1 MRIYVGI
8 YVYIGIYVAGYALYM
23 CTLVYTL
30 QVMLVIEA
38 LMKCVR
44 LWASACQA
52 GGWHVIGMRRVG

>member
-1 MRIYVGI
+1 VYV
-8 YVYIGIYVAGYALYM
+8 GIYVAGYALYM